1 MRRRSLLVWAA
12 GAALLVG
19 MVVLP
24 AAARAQ
30 AAAEIADT
38 GWWTQSPAPNA
49 PAGGFEVAEGP
60 QGPLSVAAF
69 HIRVE
74 ATTLT
79 QAVLTLSES
88 QVVGTPTLQVCPTTS
103 VWTPATG
110 GAYSSAPTPNCATSV
125 TMTRNA
131 TGAVDTADIRK
142 LIGPGPTTVS
152 LMVVP
157 LPGAAPVQVPF
168 DATFSAATMLAD
180 GDIEP
185 AAAADT
191 GSGSASSGTSGSS
204 FGFDTSPPA
213 AVGVGPSPDLGAAP
227 FPALS
232 PTPSPADQPAAA
244 APAQE
249 VGRFPTAGQV
259 GLPKGHG
266 ADKPWGRAWVFAIV
280 ALAVGALA
288 AFARR
293 WLHTLGWLEST

>member
-1 MRRRSLLVWAA
+1 MRSRLAFCAVVTGVL
-12 GAALLVG
+12 GAL
-19 MVVLP
+19 VLP
-24 AAARAQ
+24 GVPARAQ

-38 GWWTQSPAPNA
+38 GWWTQNPAPNA

-88 QVVGTPTLQVCPTTS
+88 QVVGTPALQVCPTTS
-103 VWTPATG
+103 TWTPATG
-110 GAYSSAPTPNCATSV
+110 GAYSAAPTPNCATSV

-180 GDIEP
+180 GDIQP
-185 AAAADT
+185 AAADT
-191 GSGSASSGTSGSS
+191 GPASGSSDTSGSS

-213 AVGVGPSPDLGAAP
+213 AVGVAPSPDLGAAP

-232 PTPSPADQPAAA
+232 STPSPADQQAAA

-249 VGRFPTAGQV
+249 VGRFPTTGQV

-266 ADKPWGRAWVFAIV
+266 ANQPWGRAWVFAIV